1 MLGSVQLS
9 GKAGVSVRA
18 DMETGHLEVDQPD
31 DDRAAAT
38 AVKCW
43 TFRLPGL
50 VVRHGHG
57 AAATAI
63 LLAPGIPPRQHVH
76 SLHLSAS
83 LWVRRLGRVFLP
95 QLPWWEVGPVTPRIA
110 IRYLADAPFGTEEC
124 YVCMSVCGVR
134 AVDV

>member
-18 DMETGHLEVDQPD
+18 DMETGHLKVDQPD

-38 AVKCW
+38 AVKRW

-76 SLHLSAS
+76 SLHLCIFMGPKIRSCVLAPAS
-83 LWVRRLGRVFLP
+83 MVGGGPCDSKNSHQVSGRRP
-95 QLPWWEVGPVTPRIA
+95 
-110 IRYLADAPFGTEEC
+110 IRH
-124 YVCMSVCGVR
+124 
-134 AVDV
+134 